1 MNGGRAVKSRQVF
14 LVLLIALVVAGLG
27 GTALAHNP
35 AAVDTDGGF
44 AVGISLYGE
53 TASNSFGYR
62 LLGLLNKHWTEEQRL
77 AVAQSIAE
85 DGLMVNVYTDPG
97 VYVQYNNFRI
107 YGGAQGE
114 AEVRIPRELA
124 ELAFK
129 GVTLEEL
136 EAGDAEIDLAGVQGQ
151 GGAYAQGGLSAAFS
165 LAQFVDLPVE
175 DVVVGI
181 SGRYLYGLAYGE
193 TDFNGTIAYFEDDG
207 GTRVVSRD
215 LDVSVL
221 HSQKG
226 QGWAFD
232 AGIAAQITPRL
243 GVDVSV
249 ENIGQVVWTDVKER
263 RWSKEG
269 EWDLARVGYNSETNE
284 FEFEFADGEELGE
297 EEGSAEDITWKLPVR
312 VRFGL
317 EYAFDKQVTLR
328 GSARHTRYESGTSDT
343 LFGGEVEYRP
353 LPFIPI
359 TVGASY
365 SQKTQLMLDAGV
377 GVHFDQFELQLAAKN
392 LHSLVLK
399 EGKGLGLALTLGLHF

>member
-44 AVGISLYGE
+44 AVDLPYGE

-77 AVAQSIAE
+77 AVDQSIAE

-165 LAQFVDLPVE
+165 LAQFV
-175 DVVVGI
+175 I
-181 SGRYLYGLAYGE
+181 S
-193 TDFNGTIAYFEDDG
+193 
-207 GTRVVSRD
+207 
-215 LDVSVL
+215 
-221 HSQKG
+221 
-226 QGWAFD
+226 
-232 AGIAAQITPRL
+232 
-243 GVDVSV
+243 
-249 ENIGQVVWTDVKER
+249 
-263 RWSKEG
+263 
-269 EWDLARVGYNSETNE
+269 
-284 FEFEFADGEELGE
+284 
-297 EEGSAEDITWKLPVR
+297 
-312 VRFGL
+312 
-317 EYAFDKQVTLR
+317 
-328 GSARHTRYESGTSDT
+328 
-343 LFGGEVEYRP
+343 P
-353 LPFIPI
+353 L
-359 TVGASY
+359 
-365 SQKTQLMLDAGV
+365 KT
-377 GVHFDQFELQLAAKN
+377 
-392 LHSLVLK
+392 
-399 EGKGLGLALTLGLHF
+399 

>member
-1 MNGGRAVKSRQVF
+1 MKSRQVF

-151 GGAYAQGGLSAAFS
+151 GSLRSGRPLRSLL

-181 SGRYLYGLAYGE
+181 SGRYLYGLAYGKP
-193 TDFNGTIAYFEDDG
+193 TSTAPSPISKTMAA
-207 GTRVVSRD
+207 RVVSRD

-328 GSARHTRYESGTSDT
+328 GSVRHTRYESGTSDT

-392 LHSLVLK
+392 LQSLVLK